1 VHAKIL
7 NTLLILAYL
16 IGYLEWSD
24 NNHLFIFEAE
34 REIILKLFTDTN
46 SVIHPLI
53 IIPIGGQ
60 ILLVLTLFQKKANKI
75 MTYLSIAMLGC
86 LLYFMLFIGLM
97 SFNNKIIIST
107 LPFLFISI
115 AIVRRFYQS
124 SLLLAKHE
132 AVRLLEIK

>member
-7 NTLLILAYL
+7 NTLLILASL
-16 IGYLEWSD
+16 IGYLEWSG

-97 SFNNKIIIST
+97 SFNYKIIIST

-124 SLLLAKHE
+124 SS
-132 AVRLLEIK
+132 

>member
-1 VHAKIL
+1 MHAKTL
-7 NTLLILAYL
+7 NTLLLLASL
-16 IGYLEWSD
+16 IGYLEWSG

-53 IIPIGGQ
+53 IIPMGGQ

-97 SFNNKIIIST
+97 SFNYKIITST

-115 AIVRRFYQS
+115 AIIRRGYQS
-124 SLLLAKHE
+124 SL
-132 AVRLLEIK
+132 

>member
-7 NTLLILAYL
+7 NTLLILASL
-16 IGYLEWSD
+16 IGYLEWSG
-24 NNHLFIFEAE
+24 NNYLFIFEAE

-124 SLLLAKHE
+124 SS
-132 AVRLLEIK
+132 